1 MMKRLARLAAAATL
15 LAAASA
21 VSQPRPVV
29 LGEPAIAPKAAP
41 AARLRLASG
50 DAITPR
56 GLRAEAQLSPVAE
69 SEIEDL
75 RRANQR
81 AVGAKR
87 LAIGVNRAAD
97 GARPLPS
104 AGDLRWTAVEGG
116 QAAQAA
122 VTSPQAAALRLAI
135 DLAGVPPN
143 VEMVFF
149 GSAAPDRLVG
159 PIRVGDIADR
169 TTAWW
174 SPVTEG
180 DTQTVEFFVPAGA
193 QARTLPLR
201 ITRVSH
207 LFAGPSTKFEKRI
220 QDIGQSGSCNVDVT
234 CNNAVTAT
242 LAFQNT
248 KEAVAQMVFNDG
260 VFTILCTGTLLN
272 DSEPSTQA
280 PWFYSANHC
289 FEADDPPYRTPA
301 QMQAV
306 ANTLN
311 TLWHFEA
318 TSCGSMTQSS
328 SYSQLSGGATYVYN
342 NRGADVLFLRL
353 NNQPPAGSFF
363 NGWDANALSTG
374 IGVISIHHPE
384 GDLKKVSTGTVQ
396 GFESLDVSGG
406 TGFFV
411 RVGWGAAIVE
421 PGSSGGGIFTSSGGG
436 QYLLRGGLY
445 AGPSFCGAATSERY
459 DYFSRFDQVYPALAQ
474 YLGTPTALI
483 DYTDLWWNPNESGWG
498 LNLIQH
504 ASRNIFGVWY
514 TYRQDGKAVWYVIPG
529 GTWTSDT
536 VFTATVYI
544 TSGPAQT
551 GAFDTNRVIATPV
564 GSVVIT
570 FTNANNGTFAY
581 TINGISGSKS
591 ITRQP
596 F

>member
-41 AARLRLASG
+41 AARLRLAPG

-56 GLRAEAQLSPVAE
+56 GLRAQAQLSPVAE

-104 AGDLRWTAVEGG
+104 AGELRWTAVAGG

-149 GSAAPDRLVG
+149 GSAAPGRLVG

-169 TTAWW
+169 TAAWW

-220 QDIGQSGSCNVDVT
+220 VDIGDSGSCNVDVV
-234 CNNAVTAT
+234 CNTAVTAT

-260 VFTILCTGTLLN
+260 AFTLLCTGTLLN

-318 TSCGSMTQSS
+318 TSCGSMTESP

-342 NRGADVLFLRL
+342 SPTTDVLFLRL

-363 NGWDANALSTG
+363 NGWDANPLPAGT
-374 IGVISIHHPE
+374 VAISIHHPQ

-396 GFESLDVSGG
+396 GFESPGVAGG
-406 TGFFV
+406 SASFI
-411 RVGWGAAIVE
+411 RVGWGTAVVE
-421 PGSSGGGIFTSSGGG
+421 PGSSGGGIFTASGGS
-436 QYLLRGGLY
+436 QYLLRGGLFG
-445 AGPSFCGAATSERY
+445 GPSFCGAPTSERY
-459 DYFSRFDQVYPALAQ
+459 DFFSRFDQAYPALAQ
-474 YLGTPTALI
+474 YLGTPTTLV

-529 GTWTSDT
+529 GTWISDN
-536 VFTATVYI
+536 VFRGDVYI
-544 TSGPAQT
+544 TSGPAAN
-551 GAFDTNRVIATPV
+551 GAFDTTRVTVSPV
-564 GSVVIT
+564 GSAVIT
-570 FTNANNGTFAY
+570 FTTPTSGTFAY
-581 TINGISGSKS
+581 TISGISGSKS